1 MEAQPQVDGEASP
14 AKRAKTV
21 HVSTPAM
28 LRESVAVSPVALETV
43 TRGRAALSAV
53 AEGSDDRQMVLIGPC
68 SVHDPKAAVEYA
80 KWLQPFAEKYKDEL
94 VVCMRVYFEKP
105 RTTVGWKGL
114 MSDPDLNGEYDI
126 GRGLHM
132 ARQLLLDCNEL
143 GLICGTEFLAP
154 NTADY
159 IEDLVC
165 YGAIGARTTESQC
178 HREMASNLR
187 MPVGFKNGTSGD
199 IQVAADAIT
208 AAKAAGRFLG
218 AGMDGKPDMIDAPGN
233 PGSHL
238 ILRGGKT
245 GTNFDAES
253 IATAHAVLKGNSRI
267 VVDCS
272 HGNSSKKHK
281 NQPIVA
287 ADIGR
292 QIREGNQSIMGIMV
306 ESNLVEGNQGLKPG
320 KTDVSTLQHG
330 QSVTDACIGLAD
342 SEALLHELAEAV
354 KARRESK

>member
-1 MEAQPQVDGEASP
+1 
-14 AKRAKTV
+14 
-21 HVSTPAM
+21 
-28 LRESVAVSPVALETV
+28 
-43 TRGRAALSAV
+43 
-53 AEGSDDRQMVLIGPC
+53 
-68 SVHDPKAAVEYA
+68 
-80 KWLQPFAEKYKDEL
+80 
-94 VVCMRVYFEKP
+94 MRVYFEKP

-114 MSDPDLNGEYDI
+114 MSDPDLDGGCDMAKGIKLARALLMDVSEM
-126 GRGLHM
+126 GLL
-132 ARQLLLDCNEL
+132 A
-143 GLICGTEFLAP
+143 GTEFLAP
-154 NTADY
+154 NTCDY
-159 IEDLVC
+159 MGDLVS

-233 PGSHL
+233 LGSHL

-287 ADIGR
+287 ADVGR
-292 QIREGNQSIMGIMV
+292 QIREGNQSIMGVMI
-306 ESNLVEGNQGLKPG
+306 ESNLIEGNQGLKPG

-330 QSVTDACIGLAD
+330 QSVT
-342 SEALLHELAEAV
+342 
-354 KARRESK
+354 